1 MAEVLRTNDPGLLTI
16 VGSLL
21 TEADIPHHFADRE
34 AALMDG
40 SINAFQQRVL
50 VQDGREAEARQL
62 LADAGLA
69 DQLPA

>member
-1 MAEVLRTNDPGLLTI
+1 MAELLRTNDVGLLTI

-21 TEADIPHHFADRE
+21 TEAEIPHHVADRE

-50 VQDGREAEARQL
+50 VHDDREAEARQL
-62 LADAGLA
+62 LHDAGLG
-69 DQLPA
+69 DQLPT